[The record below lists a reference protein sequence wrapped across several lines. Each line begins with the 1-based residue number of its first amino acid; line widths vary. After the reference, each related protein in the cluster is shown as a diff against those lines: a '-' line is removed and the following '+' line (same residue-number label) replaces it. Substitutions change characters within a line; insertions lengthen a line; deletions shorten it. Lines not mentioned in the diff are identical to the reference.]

1 MIFFKGKTSLFKII
15 VGEEKATSGSISING
30 KIYSKFF
37 DGICSDIGY
46 CPQYNSIQDKL
57 TLEDY
62 LYLFGRL
69 RGILNYQLQQ
79 TIKSISKI
87 FLLDPFLN
95 QYIKQLSGGT
105 IRRMH
110 AAIACIGPPKIIL
123 LG

>member
-1 MIFFKGKTSLFKII
+1 MSL
-15 VGEEKATSGSISING
+15 
-30 KIYSKFF
+30 F
-37 DGICSDIGY
+37 DGICREIGY
-46 CPQYNSIQDKL
+46 CPQYNCIQDKL

-69 RGILNYQLQQ
+69 RGIINYQLEQ
-79 TIKSISKI
+79 TIQSISNL
-87 FLLDPFLN
+87 FLLDLFLN

-110 AAIACIGPPKIIL
+110 AAIACIGPPNIIL